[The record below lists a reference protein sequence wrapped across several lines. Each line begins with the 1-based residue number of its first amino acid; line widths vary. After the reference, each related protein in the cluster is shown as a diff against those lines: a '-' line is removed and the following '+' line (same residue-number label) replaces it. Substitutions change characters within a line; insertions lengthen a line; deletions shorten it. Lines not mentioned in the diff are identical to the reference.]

1 MNRSIA
7 HWRNRLRRRA
17 NPQPPRPR
25 QNQPGYR
32 FNNQLV
38 EDLIQQQQQQAM
50 EVEENQPPRELPQD
64 EPPANHGTPNRN
76 AVDNPPPPQ
85 EDERADDEETVY
97 HDSRED
103 RNQDQINYRNR
114 LFTPPMGPFSPHL
127 SPIYNYNPQGR
138 NPQRNVIMK
147 SKINLPAF
155 DEETPEISLEVLQSI
170 LEAQNIT
177 DDAEKY
183 LYLISTLKPD
193 HLRKAAKYLA
203 RQGENSRNTYKKL
216 KDGLLKIYAK
226 TSTLKFEEMINK
238 KYLETKKPSELLN
251 EVKIGLGIQL
261 NKQDLPEQIESTLK
275 KIWLS
280 KLSNK
285 YRAALAIHET
295 KNIQELQEYADAIYD
310 NTSKDEDTVEKDDI
324 FEKEI
329 TKRIG
334 KMEQELLKYKTREA
348 QSKNNYNKEK
358 KDYSGYWQQRQR
370 SWQNNK
376 NYQPQRPNFTQKK
389 EIDQYN
395 APNTCFYHKKFKAD
409 SRRCDPAVNCPF
421 RNDAKEIFLGKK
433 AATQ

>member
-1 MNRSIA
+1 M
-7 HWRNRLRRRA
+7 
-17 NPQPPRPR
+17 
-25 QNQPGYR
+25 
-32 FNNQLV
+32 
-38 EDLIQQQQQQAM
+38 
-50 EVEENQPPRELPQD
+50 
-64 EPPANHGTPNRN
+64 
-76 AVDNPPPPQ
+76 
-85 EDERADDEETVY
+85 
-97 HDSRED
+97 
-103 RNQDQINYRNR
+103 
-114 LFTPPMGPFSPHL
+114 
-127 SPIYNYNPQGR
+127 
-138 NPQRNVIMK
+138 
-147 SKINLPAF
+147 
-155 DEETPEISLEVLQSI
+155 
-170 LEAQNIT
+170 
-177 DDAEKY
+177 
-183 LYLISTLKPD
+183 
-193 HLRKAAKYLA
+193 
-203 RQGENSRNTYKKL
+203 
-216 KDGLLKIYAK
+216 
-226 TSTLKFEEMINK
+226 
-238 KYLETKKPSELLN
+238 LN